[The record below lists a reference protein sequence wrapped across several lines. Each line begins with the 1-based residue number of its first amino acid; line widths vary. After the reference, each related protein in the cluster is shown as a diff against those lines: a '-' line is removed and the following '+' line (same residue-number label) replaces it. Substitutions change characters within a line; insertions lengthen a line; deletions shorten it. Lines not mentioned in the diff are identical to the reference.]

1 MKNTIK
7 QIFHSGK
14 FVTGFVIF
22 LAILLTII
30 IYPLVVA
37 KDPLAMIGNGN
48 FFKPGTYLSI
58 QDTVNS
64 GKTYKM
70 NVDATASI
78 VESKLTMDNRS
89 MMAEWLEK
97 YGGVD
102 ASEIDV
108 TDAEGLIALW
118 EEKYDPNAEQ
128 KGLIAAKKKKYQR
141 LDNEIDG
148 ILEDVPTIIAEKN
161 EETGELEEVQSIDSK
176 QYINEKDEN
185 WSGCGNHCNCDRTVP
200 RTSCRLPWRFC
211 GQPDSVLYQLVHR
224 YPILR
229 SPDPHLLQRR

>member
-22 LAILLTII
+22 LAILPTII

-78 VESKLTMDNRS
+78 VESKLDNGQPFYDGR
-89 MMAEWLEK
+89 MVEK

-118 EEKYDPNAEQ
+118 EEKYDPKCRTERPYRS
-128 KGLIAAKKKKYQR
+128 KK
-141 LDNEIDG
+141 
-148 ILEDVPTIIAEKN
+148 
-161 EETGELEEVQSIDSK
+161 
-176 QYINEKDEN
+176 EN
-185 WSGCGNHCNCDRTVP
+185 I
-200 RTSCRLPWRFC
+200 
-211 GQPDSVLYQLVHR
+211 SVSTK
-224 YPILR
+224 R
-229 SPDPHLLQRR
+229 SMVF

>member
-128 KGLIAAKKKKYQR
+128 KGLIAAKR
-141 LDNEIDG
+141 
-148 ILEDVPTIIAEKN
+148 KN
-161 EETGELEEVQSIDSK
+161 I
-176 QYINEKDEN
+176 
-185 WSGCGNHCNCDRTVP
+185 
-200 RTSCRLPWRFC
+200 
-211 GQPDSVLYQLVHR
+211 SVLTK
-224 YPILR
+224 R
-229 SPDPHLLQRR
+229 SMVF

>member
-108 TDAEGLIALW
+108 TDAEDQLSQNITTKVICTKNKVLTVNDIFFIDVLLAVDALNLFQLTGLFIFLGNNGW
-118 EEKYDPNAEQ
+118 N
-128 KGLIAAKKKKYQR
+128 
-141 LDNEIDG
+141 
-148 ILEDVPTIIAEKN
+148 IL
-161 EETGELEEVQSIDSK
+161 
-176 QYINEKDEN
+176 
-185 WSGCGNHCNCDRTVP
+185 
-200 RTSCRLPWRFC
+200 
-211 GQPDSVLYQLVHR
+211 
-224 YPILR
+224 
-229 SPDPHLLQRR
+229 

>member
-118 EEKYDPNAEQ
+118 EEKYDPNAEAVLHRDDRD
-128 KGLIAAKKKKYQR
+128 GSSLSCGTRRR
-141 LDNEIDG
+141 LLAGSGDG
-148 ILEDVPTIIAEKN
+148 KTE
-161 EETGELEEVQSIDSK
+161 
-176 QYINEKDEN
+176 
-185 WSGCGNHCNCDRTVP
+185 
-200 RTSCRLPWRFC
+200 
-211 GQPDSVLYQLVHR
+211 
-224 YPILR
+224 R
-229 SPDPHLLQRR
+229 SH

>member
-1 MKNTIK
+1 M
-7 QIFHSGK
+7 
-14 FVTGFVIF
+14 TGFVIF

-118 EEKYDPNAEQ
+118 EENMTQMQNRKALSQQ
-128 KGLIAAKKKKYQR
+128 KR
-141 LDNEIDG
+141 
-148 ILEDVPTIIAEKN
+148 KN
-161 EETGELEEVQSIDSK
+161 I
-176 QYINEKDEN
+176 
-185 WSGCGNHCNCDRTVP
+185 
-200 RTSCRLPWRFC
+200 
-211 GQPDSVLYQLVHR
+211 SVLTK
-224 YPILR
+224 R
-229 SPDPHLLQRR
+229 SMVF